1 MKKTILMLAL
11 FMLLAAVTGAAVPNS
26 DSDFTAGLKAYNTK
40 NFSTAVKHFREYV
53 SKKPDPT
60 AYYLLGYALYEE
72 GKFTEADEN
81 FRQAF
86 LIDPEFS
93 PEKSGLI
100 KKVP

>member
-11 FMLLAAVTGAAVPNS
+11 FVLLAAVTGAAVPNS
-26 DSDFTAGLKAYNTK
+26 DSDFIAGLKAYNTK
-40 NFSTAVKHFREYV
+40 NYSTAVKHFREYV

-60 AYYLLGYALYEE
+60 GYYLLGYALYKE

-81 FRQAF
+81 FRQVF

-93 PEKSGLI
+93 PEKVGLI
-100 KKVP
+100 KKAP